1 MQVVDSSALVVAGGQ
16 NNEKNSDLAHY
27 AEFPQFQML
36 YNKPTQRKFRRFLLT
51 IHYKDG
57 FEFEIFP
64 PYAIGVGVSTLIFMV
79 LFPSVSFFF
88 IPIYATLLVGIAM
101 EYIELNEM
109 NPFEEE

>member
-1 MQVVDSSALVVAGGQ
+1 MQVVDTSALAVAGGQ
-16 NNEKNSDLAHY
+16 KSQKNSDIAHY
-27 AEFPQFQML
+27 AEFPPFQIL
-36 YNKPTQRKFRRFLLT
+36 YKKPTSRKFRRFLLT

-109 NPFEEE
+109 KPYEEE